1 VIYEKRRSSQRKNT
15 IWRAGVGAA
24 LMTPF
29 LEVSD
34 NELIAI
40 LLAGKCPQ
48 VKT

>member
-1 VIYEKRRSSQRKNT
+1 M
-15 IWRAGVGAA
+15 GGGGA
-24 LMTPF
+24 PF
-29 LEVSD
+29 LDVSD